1 MSVVFEKT
9 KLLTDKQ
16 FHYCPGCNHGIIH
29 RLVAEVI
36 DEMNLDG
43 KVIGVA
49 PVGCS
54 VFAYDYFNC
63 DMYEAAH
70 GRAPAVATGAK
81 RVVGKDTLVFTYQG
95 DGDLASIGT
104 AEIVHA
110 AHRGEKISTIFVN
123 NAIYGMT
130 GGQMAPTTLVGQK
143 TTTSPY
149 GRDEDWCGAPLKV
162 SEMLAEVPCSY
173 YIERVAVNNTPNI
186 VKAKKAISKAF
197 HYQMEGKGFTLVEVL
212 SACPTNW
219 GLSPIKAME
228 WLEENMIPYYPLGVK
243 KDKGLNNMKKEYI
256 FAGFGG
262 QGMLLIGKFLAMAC
276 MLDGKHVSWLPSYGP
291 EMRGGT
297 ANCSVIVSDDP
308 VASPLVDM
316 ADCVV
321 AMNRPSLDKFESHVK
336 PGGVLVI
343 NSSIIDR
350 KAERDDIQVVYCDA
364 NGIAESVGNPK
375 GANVAI
381 LGALMEKAPVVSN
394 EILGEAIRIEL
405 GERKAKFLEG
415 NMKALEAGEAA
426 ARG

>member
-162 SEMLAEVPCSY
+162 SEMLADGSVLLLHRARRRQQHPATSSRRRKPFPRRS
-173 YIERVAVNNTPNI
+173 ITRW
-186 VKAKKAISKAF
+186 KARASRWSK
-197 HYQMEGKGFTLVEVL
+197 
-212 SACPTNW
+212 SCPPARRT
-219 GLSPIKAME
+219 
-228 WLEENMIPYYPLGVK
+228 
-243 KDKGLNNMKKEYI
+243 
-256 FAGFGG
+256 
-262 QGMLLIGKFLAMAC
+262 
-276 MLDGKHVSWLPSYGP
+276 
-291 EMRGGT
+291 
-297 ANCSVIVSDDP
+297 
-308 VASPLVDM
+308 
-316 ADCVV
+316 
-321 AMNRPSLDKFESHVK
+321 
-336 PGGVLVI
+336 
-343 NSSIIDR
+343 
-350 KAERDDIQVVYCDA
+350 
-364 NGIAESVGNPK
+364 
-375 GANVAI
+375 GA
-381 LGALMEKAPVVSN
+381 
-394 EILGEAIRIEL
+394 
-405 GERKAKFLEG
+405 
-415 NMKALEAGEAA
+415 
-426 ARG
+426 